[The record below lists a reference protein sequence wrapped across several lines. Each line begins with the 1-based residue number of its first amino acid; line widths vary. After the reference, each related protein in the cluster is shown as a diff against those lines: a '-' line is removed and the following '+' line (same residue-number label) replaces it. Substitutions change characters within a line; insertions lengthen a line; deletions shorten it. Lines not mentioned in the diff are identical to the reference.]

1 MKAIAILNLKGGVGK
16 TVTAVNMAHILAA
29 DHKQRVLLV
38 DCDSQCNATE
48 FFGVRPGMGTVTL
61 ADILRGDFE
70 PYVSEL
76 VAGTD
81 YPGVDVIPGSDE
93 LMDMDMSKITSQRVN
108 GRVLADLCFTIGE
121 DDEYDYVLFD
131 CPPAFNAASAA
142 ALLAADE
149 VIIPIKL
156 DAFLSVGWPM
166 SAARST
172 TCSVSTQRSA
182 LPGRS
187 SRCGATYPS
196 CWRPRAVSATA
207 ACCRY
212 FRRSFAALT
221 RSTR

>member
-93 LMDMDMSKITSQRVN
+93 LMDMDMSQITSQHVN
-108 GRVLADLCFTIGE
+108 GRVLANLCCTIGE

-149 VIIPIKL
+149 VIIPI
-156 DAFLSVGWPM
+156 
-166 SAARST
+166 
-172 TCSVSTQRSA
+172 
-182 LPGRS
+182 
-187 SRCGATYPS
+187 
-196 CWRPRAVSATA
+196 
-207 ACCRY
+207 
-212 FRRSFAALT
+212 
-221 RSTR
+221 